1 MERPVLRGQLV
12 LDPDRVGRAAERSAR
27 PPARPPL
34 EARSH
39 HAAGAGLRAP
49 WLRALRAP
57 GAGS

>member
-1 MERPVLRGQLV
+1 MERPVLRGQLI
-12 LDPDRVGRAAERSAR
+12 LDPVRAGAAAEPFPR

-39 HAAGAGLRAP
+39 DAAGAGLRAP

-57 GAGS
+57 V